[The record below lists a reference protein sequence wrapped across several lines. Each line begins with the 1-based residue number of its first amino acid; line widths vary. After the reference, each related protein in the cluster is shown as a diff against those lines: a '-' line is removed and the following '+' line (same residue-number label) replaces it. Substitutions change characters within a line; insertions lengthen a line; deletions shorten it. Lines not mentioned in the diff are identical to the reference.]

1 MPQRLLGSLLLL
13 ASLVACTPR
22 QAAERAV
29 LYDRVVRVAG
39 LPFGRHDRQQ
49 LDVYHERRV
58 PRAAPVVVFIYP
70 GRWKYGS
77 RRDYLLIGNALA
89 RRGWV
94 VVIPDYRLYPDVRYP
109 AWVDDGAAAVRWTRD
124 SIARFGGDPSRIIVI
139 GHSAGA
145 HTVTMLALDEHFL
158 RDAGIPAG
166 AVRGFVS
173 IAGPVDIAWTD
184 PDVQDLMGPSEG
196 WPATYPKTFVGG
208 DEPPL
213 LFLHGA
219 GDDVVSASNSTRL
232 AQRIQARGGC
242 ARAIVY
248 PSLGHVK
255 IALDLA
261 LSPHS
266 AVMRD
271 VTAFVE
277 NPAAAACSLADK

>member
-22 QAAERAV
+22 HAAERAV
-29 LYDRVVRVAG
+29 LYDRVVRVAD
-39 LPFGRHDRQQ
+39 LPFGRHDRQK

-109 AWVDDGAAAVRWTRD
+109 AWVNDGAAAVRWTRD

-158 RDAGIPAG
+158 RDAGVPAS

-173 IAGPVDIAWTD
+173 IAGPVETVWTD

-196 WPATYPKTFVGG
+196 WAATYPKTFIGG

-213 LFLHGA
+213 LLLHGA

-232 AQRIQARGGC
+232 AQRILASGGC

-248 PSLGHVK
+248 PRIGHVK

-261 LSPHS
+261 VSPRS

-271 VTAFVE
+271 VIAFI
-277 NPAAAACSLADK
+277 NDPGALCKPALE